1 MPEMVL
7 LGDEALAMAA
17 IDAGITAA
25 YAYPG
30 TPSSEIMEFLQARA
44 AANGDFVAQWCSN
57 EKTAYEAAVGVSLV
71 GRRALVSMKH
81 VGLNV
86 AADPFINSALLDIQG
101 GLVLAVADDPGMHS
115 SQNEQDSRFYADFA
129 RIICLEPRH
138 QQEVYEMTQEAFE
151 LSERFHIP
159 VMVRLVTRIAHA
171 RSVVH
176 TGLRRAQNPLHKA
189 VNKAGWMLLPS
200 TGRVLWDRLLAQ
212 QGEFQA
218 YSEGCPYNPLELN
231 ESFTD
236 FGVITTGLGWNYYME
251 NLEELPQRPSHLHI
265 SAYPLPLEKI
275 RRLAEKVR
283 KIVVLEEGFY
293 FVERSLRGILP
304 HALVITGKED
314 GAVPRTGELT
324 PDNVRPA
331 LGLPAKQGVALSAF
345 AGGKGAGTA
354 GAEGARVGGD
364 AAAFVVPGRPP
375 QLCAGCPH
383 RDSYDA
389 LNLAVASFER
399 AVVTSDIGC
408 YTLGFLPPHEAI
420 ETCLCMGASVGMAKG
435 ACQAGFHPVVA
446 VIGDSTFLH
455 TGVSPL
461 VDAVASGANMTLL
474 ILDNSTTGMTGG
486 QQTILSSA
494 RLEQLVLGVGVEPE
508 HVRLVV
514 PLKKHTEENARI
526 LEEEMEHPGVS
537 VVIALRDCIQTLKD
551 RKKAREG
558 QT

>member
-7 LGDEALAMAA
+7 LGDEALAMGA

-44 AANGDFVAQWCSN
+44 AETGELVAQWCSN
-57 EKTAYEAAVGVSLV
+57 EKTAYEAAVGASLV
-71 GRRALVSMKH
+71 GRRVLVSMKH

-86 AADPFINSALLDIQG
+86 AADPFVNSALLDIQG

-138 QQEVYEMTQEAFE
+138 QQEVYAMTLEAFE

-159 VMVRLVTRIAHA
+159 VMLRLVTRIAHA
-171 RSVVH
+171 RSVVR
-176 TGLRRAQNPLHKA
+176 TGARRAQNPLHKA
-189 VNKAGWMLLPS
+189 AQKAGWMLLPS

-212 QGEFQA
+212 QGEFLA
-218 YSEGCPYNPLELN
+218 YTESCPHNPLEIN
-231 ESFTD
+231 ESFTE

-265 SAYPLPLEKI
+265 SAYPLPVEKI
-275 RRLAEKVR
+275 RRLAGKVR

-293 FVERSLRGILP
+293 FLERALRGILP
-304 HALVITGKED
+304 HDVAIAGKED

-331 LGLPAKQGVALSAF
+331 MGLPAKEAVALA
-345 AGGKGAGTA
+345 AIGGGAPDRSPA
-354 GAEGARVGGD
+354 LSL
-364 AAAFVVPGRPP
+364 PGRPP

-389 LNLAVASFER
+389 LNLAVAGFEHKL
-399 AVVTSDIGC
+399 VTSDIGC

-435 ACQAGFHPVVA
+435 AAEAGFHPVVA

-455 TGVSPL
+455 SGVSPL
-461 VDAVASGANMTLL
+461 VDAVAARANMTLL
-474 ILDNSTTGMTGG
+474 ILDNSTTAMTGG
-486 QQTILSSA
+486 QQTILSSS
-494 RLEQLVLGVGVEPE
+494 RLEQLVLGLGVEPE
-508 HVRLVV
+508 HVKLIV
-514 PLKKHTEENARI
+514 PLRKHTEENSRI
-526 LEEEMEHPGVS
+526 IRKEMEYPGVS
-537 VVIALRDCIQTLKD
+537 VIIALRDCIQTIKE
-551 RKKAREG
+551 KKKTREAEA
-558 QT
+558 